1 MKEEIRVLIADD
13 HAIVRDGIRALLVTE
28 PRIVVVGE
36 ACNGV
41 EAVREAQRLCPDVV
55 LMDLVMP
62 EMDGVEATRRILA
75 DRPEARVLVLTSFA
89 AESKVLPALKSGAVG
104 YLLKD
109 SGAEELVAGILQV
122 HKGQS
127 PIDPSI
133 ARDLIREITRKP
145 SSASKSEELT
155 VRETEVL
162 KLLARGLSNQEIA
175 EVLVISDATVR
186 NHVSSILNKLQLP
199 TRTRAALYAIR
210 EGLAPLEDEEAN

>member
-1 MKEEIRVLIADD
+1 AK
-13 HAIVRDGIRALLVTE
+13 DGLDALRRCE
-28 PRIVVVGE
+28 HS
-36 ACNGV
+36 
-41 EAVREAQRLCPDVV
+41 QPDVI

-62 EMDGVEATRRILA
+62 EMDGVEATRCILA
-75 DRPEARVLVLTSFA
+75 DRPEVRVLVLTSFA
-89 AESKVLPALKSGAVG
+89 AEDKVLPALKSGAAG

-109 SGAEELVAGILQV
+109 SGAEELVAGIRQV
-122 HKGQS
+122 HKGHS

-133 ARDLIREITRKP
+133 ARNLIREITREP
-145 SSASKSEELT
+145 SLESKLDELT
-155 VRETEVL
+155 RRETEVL